1 MSQKPKIKN
10 WEELINDG
18 DNYGNA
24 NYTPIEKT
32 IIESVKNKTVLKV
45 QDSFLFSKNGDIK
58 DPDHGPKLAKLIA
71 NFEPLKDITSLI
83 VTHNQLGPEGVAIL
97 AKSPILKKIDY
108 LHLGSNQLGDEGA
121 KIIANSPL
129 FSNVGFLNLECNKIE
144 VEGAKALAES
154 PYLKKVTSLN
164 LVDNKIGDEG
174 ALTIANSPNFSNLT
188 YLHLGG
194 NRIKSKET
202 KQAVKECKNL
212 AKIETL
218 KIF

>member
-1 MSQKPKIKN
+1 MTQKPKIKN

-18 DNYGNA
+18 GNYGNVD
-24 NYTPIEKT
+24 YTPMEKI

-58 DPDHGPKLAKLIA
+58 DPDHGLNLAKLIA
-71 NFEPLKDITSLI
+71 NFPPLKDVTSLI
-83 VTHNQLGPEGVAIL
+83 ITHNKLGPEGLEIIAN
-97 AKSPILKKIDY
+97 SPILKNIDY

-121 KIIANSPL
+121 KIVANSPL
-129 FSNVGFLNLECNKIE
+129 FANVEFLNLECNKIQA
-144 VEGAKALAES
+144 EGAKALAES
-154 PYLKKVTSLN
+154 KFLKKVTSLN
-164 LVDNKIGDEG
+164 LVDNNIRDEG
-174 ALTIANSPNFSNLT
+174 ALNISNSPNFSNLT

-202 KQAVKECKNL
+202 KQAGKESKNL
-212 AKIETL
+212 TKIETL